1 MAEAAVQVLFI
12 SGSIGLGHVSRDLAI
27 VRALREIRPGV
38 AIDWLAAPPAD
49 RYLRDAGERLLP
61 ECAELVEESALAE
74 AAAQGARLN
83 LVRYAFG
90 AMKHWSKNVEV
101 LGRVTARERFDL
113 VVGDETYEV
122 SLAFKKNPALKTFP
136 FVMIFDF
143 AGFQPMSA
151 RPLERLGV
159 WFWNHAWSKGYRRK
173 PRHVDMS
180 LFIGEPEDVPDQPF
194 GFLLPSRRDWA
205 RARCRFV
212 GYILP
217 FNPAAYA
224 DRTAVRRRLG
234 YGPEPLVIAAIGG
247 TAIGRELLELAARA
261 FPALRERVP
270 GVRLV
275 LVCGPRLPE
284 SAVEAPPGVEVRGY
298 VPALYEHFAAADAA
312 VVQGGGTA
320 TLELTM
326 LRRPFIF
333 FPVEGHCEQEVA
345 VAERLARHG
354 AGRRMAL
361 SSTTPEL
368 LAQAIAEQL
377 GATPDYPPVPAD
389 GAQRA
394 AELLD
399 GLLQSPRAEARR

>member
-1 MAEAAVQVLFI
+1 MTEAAVRVLFI
-12 SGSIGLGHVSRDLAI
+12 SGSIGLGHVSRDVAI
-27 VRALREIRPGV
+27 VRALRERRAGV
-38 AIDWLAAPPAD
+38 QVDWLAAAPAD
-49 RYLRDAGERLLP
+49 GYLRDAGEHLLP
-61 ECAELVEESALAE
+61 ESAELADESALAE
-74 AAAQGARLN
+74 AAAEGAQLS

-90 AMKHWSKNVEV
+90 AMRHWSRNVEV
-101 LGRVTARERFDL
+101 LKRVTARERYDL
-113 VVGDETYEV
+113 VVGDETYEI
-122 SLAFKKNPALKTFP
+122 SLALKKKPALKTFP

-143 AGFQPMSA
+143 AGFQPMTS

-159 WFWNHAWSKGYRRK
+159 WFWNHAWSKGYRQK

-180 LFIGEPEDVPDQPF
+180 LFIGELGDIPDTPF
-194 GFLLPSRRDWA
+194 GLGLPNRRDWA

-217 FNPAAYA
+217 FDPTAFRDPAA
-224 DRTAVRRRLG
+224 VKRRLG

-247 TAIGRELLELAARA
+247 TAIGRELLELAARSY
-261 FPALRERVP
+261 PALRERVP

-275 LVCGPRLPE
+275 LVCGPRLPV
-284 SAVEAPPGVEVRGY
+284 SAVAAPPGVEVRGY
-298 VPALYEHFAAADAA
+298 VPALFEHFAASDA
-312 VVQGGGTA
+312 VVTQGGGTA
-320 TLELTM
+320 TLELTV

-333 FPVEGHCEQEVA
+333 FPVEGHCEQEFA
-345 VAERLARHG
+345 VADRLARHG

-361 SSTTPEL
+361 SATTPEL
-368 LAQAIAEQL
+368 LAQAISEQL

-399 GLLQSPRAEARR
+399 GLLQSTRPPAQ

>member
-1 MAEAAVQVLFI
+1 MSETAQRALFI

-27 VRALREIRPGV
+27 ARTLREMRPDV
-38 AIDWLAAPPAD
+38 AIDWLAASPAD

-61 ECAELVEESALAE
+61 ECADLVEESSLAE
-74 AAAQGARLN
+74 AAAQGARLS

-90 AMKHWSKNVEV
+90 AMRHWSRNVEV
-101 LGRVTARERFDL
+101 LTRVTAAQRYDL
-113 VVGDETYEV
+113 IVGDETYEI
-122 SLAFKKNPALKTFP
+122 SLALKKTPALKTFP

-143 AGFQPMSA
+143 VGFQPMTA
-151 RPLERLGV
+151 RPMERLGV
-159 WFWNHAWSKGYRRK
+159 WFWNHAWAKGYRQK

-180 LFIGEPEDVPDQPF
+180 LFVGELDDIPNTPF
-194 GFLLPSRRDWA
+194 GLWLPNRRDWA

-217 FNPAAYA
+217 FDPAACA
-224 DRTAVRRRLG
+224 DRAAVRRRLG
-234 YGPEPLVIAAIGG
+234 YGTEPLVIAAIGG
-247 TAIGRELLELAARA
+247 TAIGRELLELAARSY
-261 FPALRERVP
+261 PALRERVP
-270 GVRLV
+270 DVRLV

-284 SAVEAPPGVEVRGY
+284 SVIEVPPGVEIRGY

-320 TLELTM
+320 TLELTV
-326 LRRPFIF
+326 LRRPFVY

-361 SSTTPEL
+361 SATTPEL
-368 LAQAIAEQL
+368 LARAISEQL
-377 GATPDYPPVPAD
+377 GATPDYPPVPTD

-399 GLLQSPRAEARR
+399 GLLQSTRPSAQ